1 MTLAPHFFDGHRG
14 LGLLAGRSGDY
25 AAALEYFSAARAVA
39 PENPWLINDAANA
52 LRELGRLDEAEA
64 GYRELMAKA
73 PHIFDGPWGLGLVAR
88 ERGDRDK
95 ALEHF
100 LAALTLA
107 PDNHWVIRD
116 AANALCA
123 LGRLDEAEA
132 VYRDLVAKAPHLSE
146 GPRGLAF
153 VARQRGDH
161 ASALAHSRS
170 ALDLAPGDVWLINDV
185 ANELRELSRLD
196 EAEAAYRELMVKA
209 PQLLDG
215 PRGLGLAANQRG
227 DHASALAHFQT
238 ALALAPDNVTL
249 LQEVASQLQELGR
262 KAEAENLLQSFAASH
277 PDSAQALLAYAKS
290 IRHKISEDELLRQF
304 EKAVALE
311 PGDLSA
317 KLALA
322 DEYLKIWRLDAAA
335 TLYDAI
341 QFEPGGFGWGLF
353 GKGHVARRRGRRDE
367 ALKCFSAAMDT
378 PLFEWATIETSRE
391 LLEAGRFDEARDF
404 LDAAIKR
411 DPNRLSWRLQQGY
424 NARSID
430 DHKAAHAA
438 FAVAVTMNPGRPETQ
453 VELAIEEFHLGRPP
467 QAIERLMAVFDR
479 HPGQSQALETLANF
493 AEQFDDFEAAVT
505 LLQSCAQL
513 DPSNLG
519 VRLRLAEGLTKL
531 GRNVEA
537 NDVLAALASQFGST
551 PDLHIVRARI
561 LSSRGDYK
569 AAREIL
575 AEGAGLF
582 PSVFELWFQHVTA
595 LISCGDYQSARRN
608 LESPPL
614 CSALEQTRVRLLH
627 GEVAAAE
634 WRLDAALSHYTEA
647 LEFNPNDAWLNNCAA
662 RVSLLMADTKLALR
676 HLEASVRYN
685 SSHRVL
691 QQGSWKP
698 SQTHIGQMLDE
709 YRIDRKALDRLHRCL
724 TSSDP
729 AGALSQM
736 MIAYP
741 DYTPAAISLLISLR
755 QTGRLAS
762 LDSIEDKKTS
772 LIPATIAQYW
782 DVDIPADVEALCDGW
797 RAMHPSFSYI
807 RFSKAGARRFLIEKG
822 LPEALAAFDRA
833 AEPAMQADIF
843 RLAYLFHE
851 GGYYIDADDR
861 CIAPISTLDPGDRDL
876 ILYQEDFGTVGNN
889 FIGVRPQHPVMENAL
904 ASAVTAVNRGDADIV
919 WLATGPALLT
929 RSLAVYLAESL
940 PARLA
945 TTLIVERHELFR
957 IAAAHTMTAYKHS
970 KKHWTR
976 TTFSRARTHP
986 LMLMAP
992 LLARLSESGGASAK
1006 K

>member
-1 MTLAPHFFDGHRG
+1 
-14 LGLLAGRSGDY
+14 
-25 AAALEYFSAARAVA
+25 
-39 PENPWLINDAANA
+39 
-52 LRELGRLDEAEA
+52 
-64 GYRELMAKA
+64 
-73 PHIFDGPWGLGLVAR
+73 
-88 ERGDRDK
+88 
-95 ALEHF
+95 
-100 LAALTLA
+100 
-107 PDNHWVIRD
+107 
-116 AANALCA
+116 
-123 LGRLDEAEA
+123 
-132 VYRDLVAKAPHLSE
+132 
-146 GPRGLAF
+146 
-153 VARQRGDH
+153 
-161 ASALAHSRS
+161 
-170 ALDLAPGDVWLINDV
+170 
-185 ANELRELSRLD
+185 
-196 EAEAAYRELMVKA
+196 
-209 PQLLDG
+209 
-215 PRGLGLAANQRG
+215 
-227 DHASALAHFQT
+227 
-238 ALALAPDNVTL
+238 
-249 LQEVASQLQELGR
+249 
-262 KAEAENLLQSFAASH
+262 
-277 PDSAQALLAYAKS
+277 
-290 IRHKISEDELLRQF
+290 
-304 EKAVALE
+304 
-311 PGDLSA
+311 
-317 KLALA
+317 
-322 DEYLKIWRLDAAA
+322 
-335 TLYDAI
+335 
-341 QFEPGGFGWGLF
+341 
-353 GKGHVARRRGRRDE
+353 
-367 ALKCFSAAMDT
+367 
-378 PLFEWATIETSRE
+378 
-391 LLEAGRFDEARDF
+391 
-404 LDAAIKR
+404 
-411 DPNRLSWRLQQGY
+411 
-424 NARSID
+424 
-430 DHKAAHAA
+430 
-438 FAVAVTMNPGRPETQ
+438 
-453 VELAIEEFHLGRPP
+453 
-467 QAIERLMAVFDR
+467 MAVIER

-537 NDVLAALASQFGST
+537 DGVLAALASQFGST

-575 AEGAGLF
+575 AEG
-582 PSVFELWFQHVTA
+582 SVAFSLRVRA
-595 LISCGDYQSARRN
+595 LVSACHGARSCGDYQSARRN
-608 LESPPL
+608 LELPPL

-676 HLEASVRYN
+676 HLEASVRYS

-755 QTGRLAS
+755 QTGRLVS
-762 LDSIEDKKTS
+762 LDSIKDKKTS

-861 CIAPISTLDPGDRDL
+861 CIAPISTLEPGDRDL
-876 ILYQEDFGTVGNN
+876 ILYQEDFGTVGND
-889 FIGVRPQHPVMENAL
+889 FIGVRPRASGHGKRACERRDGCQSWRRGHRL
-904 ASAVTAVNRGDADIV
+904 AGDWTRAADAQPCRLSGGKPPGGSRHDADRGAPRIV
-919 WLATGPALLT
+919 PH
-929 RSLAVYLAESL
+929 RSDSYDDGL
-940 PARLA
+940 
-945 TTLIVERHELFR
+945 
-957 IAAAHTMTAYKHS
+957 
-970 KKHWTR
+970 
-976 TTFSRARTHP
+976 
-986 LMLMAP
+986 
-992 LLARLSESGGASAK
+992 
-1006 K
+1006 